1 MADER
6 LKTAIDAFKKKD
18 IATAKQLL
26 TQIVRKDPKNER
38 AWLCLSACVSNRE
51 QKKMCLSKVLGINS
65 NNQQARQMLA
75 KINKA
80 STDSLIT
87 PKKSEQPQTTKEI
100 ATVVE
105 KQVQQNNK
113 ACPYCGET
121 IQKVAIVCRYCGRDL
136 STSAISPNAVVPHQP
151 TAQVVEAKTPDLR
164 CSKHPDRE
172 AVGICTYSGKYY
184 CAEDLVEVG
193 GRMYAKDNLDKVF
206 SEMKEKSSGQQP
218 ANMPTIVVNAS
229 SNATNTT
236 NVGAN
241 GNVMKGTKSRM
252 AAILLCLGWFV
263 GLGGLH
269 RFYTG
274 HYVIGIIQLLTFG
287 VFGIWQLIDL
297 FTIFG
302 GSYLDAQGY
311 QLN

>member
-18 IATAKQLL
+18 ISTAKELL
-26 TQIVRKDPKNER
+26 TQIVRKEPKNEM
-38 AWLCLSACVSNRE
+38 AWLCLSACVSNKE
-51 QKKMCLSKVLGINS
+51 QKKLCLSKVLGINS

-75 KINKA
+75 KINKT
-80 STDSLIT
+80 STDSLIA
-87 PKKSEQPQTTKEI
+87 PKKSERSPRTKEI
-100 ATVVE
+100 ATVAE
-105 KQVQQNNK
+105 QQVRQK
-113 ACPYCGET
+113 TKDCPYCGET

-136 STSAISPNAVVPHQP
+136 SASDISPNAVVPHQP
-151 TAQVVEAKTPDLR
+151 TSQVVEAKTPDLR
-164 CSKHPDRE
+164 CSKHPDRK
-172 AVGICTYSGKYY
+172 ADGICTYSGKYY
-184 CAEDLVEVG
+184 CSEDLVEVG

-218 ANMPTIVVNAS
+218 ASMPTIVVNAS

-236 NVGAN
+236 NVGAD
-241 GNVMKGTKSRM
+241 GNLMKGTKSRM
-252 AAILLCLGWFV
+252 AAILLCLGWFL

-274 HYVIGIIQLLTFG
+274 HYVIGIIQFLTWG

-302 GSYLDAQGY
+302 GSYLDAKGY